1 VSAFLSAEWLAA
13 LNDTLRAAG
22 PPPLDSTESAVRF
35 VFEFT
40 DGPSAMPHALS
51 FGVTATGAVAD
62 IGDHLA
68 ADAVIRL
75 SYRDAEA
82 LAEGTLDSSD
92 ALREGRLKVR
102 GDIHGLVPLLAWLLQ
117 AHPS

>member
-1 VSAFLSAEWLAA
+1 VAAFLSAEWLAA
-13 LNDTLRAAG
+13 LNDTLAAAS
-22 PPPLDSTESAVRF
+22 PPPLEDPESVYRF

-40 DGPSAMPHALS
+40 DGPSAMPHALVFS
-51 FGVTATGAVAD
+51 VNADGASAE

-82 LAEGTLDSSD
+82 LTAGTLEGAS
-92 ALREGRLKVR
+92 ALRDGRLKVR
-102 GDIHGLVPLLAWLLQ
+102 GDVHGLVPLLGWLQ
-117 AHPS
+117 ASK